1 MGAALTTQNATSN
14 LELRKRIDYIA
25 KNLIFDSDFT
35 NMTKLGNEKY
45 CNMLVKKVS
54 KEFELNKDSIDI
66 VSLRKKL
73 YEIKTKKYN
82 SKKNVT
88 EDEDDDYTRNYD
100 DKSDRVSS
108 KNNDNASSASSSE
121 SSSSS
126 AKPQRDTPSEEKEK
140 AGGSRSR
147 TGHTR
152 MSTNTPKKRV
162 TSIHNIKKKCNDI
175 AEFYVLF
182 AHLFACIVSTIDP
195 SFEINASS
203 SSSSSSSNKKNANLL
218 DFCSSRLDSLINNE
232 LIENSEGDITIKPKV
247 CKTNLSEEGTVLRLI
262 DLPGMKAL
270 LKLFKDGSD
279 ADEYQED
286 VKYLYEKFTGK
297 PPPNHVNI
305 ESIPLKTFNKDVE
318 CSGSSS
324 ERGESSSRSNY
335 RGGARRYMD
344 EFDFDEGYRYPDRE
358 EREIR
363 NLDVNVRS
371 GVYST
376 GVKGNPTKEKLFSDY
391 IKNIKLMIQKSESN
405 RSLLLEILSEMFT
418 YTYDSNDE
426 VTGVIIRPSLTFKDL
441 QSLVKRTRKII
452 IKLYTECEEDYNT
465 GLDIYFALIQ
475 EKMLS
480 KLLIQD
486 EALQDVALRRKL
498 NEFMIPKLERSIIV
512 NPYENPYQNQ
522 NLRNNIF
529 IPPQFRTIVM
539 QELKKIF
546 KQNNDVFQVAKE
558 DIDSWMDEEIRNATD
573 TLDPYQV
580 AKEFYDFYQQNVYRE
595 EEKTEDDNSSKVLR
609 DRGAPAPSSATAPAP
624 PAPATFTPVTPA
636 PATFTPVTSATFTP
650 VTSAPAT
657 SARPTLLSPKMKTP
671 NKSSVSSYSPPSP
684 RPLFNDD
691 N

>member
-25 KNLIFDSDFT
+25 KNLILDSDFT

-82 SKKNVT
+82 SKKNIT
-88 EDEDDDYTRNYD
+88 EDEDDDDYTRNYD
-100 DKSDRVSS
+100 DKSNRVSS
-108 KNNDNASSASSSE
+108 KNNDNASSSE

-126 AKPQRDTPSEEKEK
+126 AKPQRDTTPSEEK
-140 AGGSRSR
+140 AGGSRSH

-195 SFEINASS
+195 SFEVNALSSS

-247 CKTNLSEEGTVLRLI
+247 CKTNLSEEGTVLRLV

-305 ESIPLKTFNKDVE
+305 ENIPLKTFNKDVE
-318 CSGSSS
+318 CSGSGS
-324 ERGESSSRSNY
+324 ESSSRSNY

-363 NLDVNVRS
+363 NLDMKVRN
-371 GVYST
+371 GVYLT

-546 KQNNDVFQVAKE
+546 KQNNDIFQVAKE
-558 DIDSWMDEEIRNATD
+558 DIESWIDEEIRNATD

-580 AKEFYDFYQQNVYRE
+580 AKEFYDFYQQNAYRE
-595 EEKTEDDNSSKVLR
+595 EEKPEDDNSSKVLR
-609 DRGAPAPSSATAPAP
+609 DRGAPAPSSAPSVT
-624 PAPATFTPVTPA
+624 TFTPAPVTPA
-636 PATFTPVTSATFTP
+636 PVTPAPVTPAPVTSGISASD
-650 VTSAPAT
+650 TSPP
-657 SARPTLLSPKMKTP
+657 STLLSPKSKKKP
-671 NKSSVSSYSPPSP
+671 ERSSNILGLGSPI
-684 RPLFNDD
+684 PLFEGGN
-691 N
+691 